1 MGVQVTVTPTPLPGL
16 RVVTPDI
23 HRDERGWFMESWNS
37 VAFGFL
43 GLRAHFGQD
52 NISMSHDGVVR
63 GLHFQAPPAEQTK
76 LVRCVEGCILDVA
89 LDIRHGSPTFGKWH
103 AETLSAR
110 NGLAMWIPPGFA
122 HGFMALT
129 EGATVAYKCDKHY
142 SPALARGVRWNDPSL
157 AIPWPEGATVSRAD
171 ASWPT
176 LAGLTK
182 CFTYKE

>member
-1 MGVQVTVTPTPLPGL
+1 MTISSTPLPGL
-16 RVVTPDI
+16 NVVRPTI
-23 HRDERGWFMESWNS
+23 HRDERGWFMESWH
-37 VAFGFL
+37 AADFALL
-43 GLRAHFGQD
+43 GQHADFVQD
-52 NISMSHDGVVR
+52 NLSMSHEGVVR

-142 SPALARGVRWNDPSL
+142 SPALAMGVRWNDPSL
-157 AIPWPEGATVSRAD
+157 AIPWPKDVTVSKAD

-176 LAGLTK
+176 LADLPK
-182 CFTYKE
+182 YFTYKE